1 MTQPQSDSERAC
13 LARLQ
18 EMDAALARME
28 QELPDDVRAVGAEAR
43 KRVAV
48 WMDRVA
54 AGGSDLNLLTEAM
67 REISGMMD
75 GILTVKGSLVLRGSG
90 QVIGEARCRR
100 LQVEDGG
107 QLSGKI
113 SMITDGAPATPVP
126 ATASP
131 GPSCWG

>member
-54 AGGSDLNLLTEAM
+54 AGGADLNLLTEAM

-75 GILTVKGSLVLRGSG
+75 GLTARLLLVPWEGPE
-90 QVIGEARCRR
+90 Q
-100 LQVEDGG
+100 
-107 QLSGKI
+107 
-113 SMITDGAPATPVP
+113 TDLK
-126 ATASP
+126 S
-131 GPSCWG
+131 